1 MAVVKDKTIFI
12 TGGAGFIGTA
22 LARRL
27 VEKNRI
33 VVYDSLR
40 RDSMRNTDLGQH
52 PNLTF
57 IRGDVLDQKHLAE
70 SMAGSDMVVHMAAIA
85 GIDTVTK
92 NTVDTMKVNLI
103 GTYHALE
110 AAGDLGL
117 ERFIDFSTSE
127 VFGAYCYKEEEDG
140 VARMGT
146 VGEVRWTYAV
156 SKLAGEHLLFAYLRQ
171 QGLPGAVIRPFNVY
185 GPGQVGEGAVHHFVK
200 RAIADEEITIHGD
213 GDQIR
218 SWCYIDD
225 LIDGLLLCLTK
236 KEAVGN
242 VFNIGNPRG
251 TVTIHGLAQTVVRVL
266 NSKSPIRYVPKS
278 YVDVELR
285 MPSIEKA
292 REILGY
298 SPKVDLEEGIVKTAE
313 WYRSL
318 AAAQ

>member
-1 MAVVKDKTIFI
+1 MDVIKGKTLFI

-27 VEKNRI
+27 VDDNRI
-33 VVYDSLR
+33 IVYDSLR
-40 RDSMRNTDLGQH
+40 RDSMRDTNLREH

-57 IRGDVLDQKHLAE
+57 IKGDVLDCDNLAGA
-70 SMAGSDMVVHMAAIA
+70 MAGADIVVHMAAIA

-103 GTYHALE
+103 GTFNILE
-110 AAGDLGL
+110 AARELKL
-117 ERFIDFSTSE
+117 SRFVDFSTSE

-140 VARMGT
+140 IARMGT

-171 QGLPGAVIRPFNVY
+171 YGLPGIAIRPFNVY
-185 GPGQVGEGAVHHFVK
+185 GPGQVGEGAIHHFVK
-200 RAIADEEITIHGD
+200 RAIADEEIIIHGD

-225 LIDGLLLCLTK
+225 LLEGLLLCLTK
-236 KEAVGN
+236 EEAIGN

-251 TVTIHGLAQTVVRVL
+251 TVTIHGLARTVVRVL
-266 NSKSPIRYVPKS
+266 KSGSPIRYVPKS
-278 YVDVELR
+278 YADVELR
-285 MPSIEKA
+285 IPTIEKA
-292 REILGY
+292 REILGFM
-298 SPKVDLEEGIVKTAE
+298 PRVDLEEGILKTAE
-313 WYRSL
+313 WYRNL
-318 AAAQ
+318 ASS